1 MFDLK
6 DFIRSPSGEKLE
18 GITKIDWIVLARYYN
33 VEVSES
39 ARKQEISNK
48 VSEALMNLG
57 ILSDKE
63 ALLLM
68 NWEKEEADSQQ
79 SASDNNTEDSTS
91 EEEGAKAVREKTK
104 SLKVK
109 PKKSKLVYEGMS
121 VEQMQIHLQ
130 IVRLGNEKAVELK
143 RLEAE
148 VEQKRIELEIK
159 KIEVEGKS
167 KVALKSFQVDNA
179 VKSVPIFVENEV
191 DSFFLQF
198 EKVAEQREWP
208 RTSWSTLVQTS
219 FRGKAREVFAALSL
233 DDSKD
238 YERVKSEVL
247 KAYEWVPERYR
258 VKFRSWIK
266 RDGHTHMEYAREQRL
281 WYDRWINARE
291 VNGDFG
297 KLQELILLEQF
308 KDGINP
314 LIKTYLDE
322 RDVDN
327 VVEATRL
334 SDNYALTHKLYHTD
348 VTPKIGRNRVWEERQ
363 NYKAQGKTTSSQ
375 VSSGGVYNK
384 SFNRGFRGAS
394 QNSYGPSVS
403 AGKAG
408 SSGNDQF
415 TPRYQNVGENFRDF
429 VCFSC
434 GKPGHISRSCP
445 HRTENRPIQVVNKVK
460 DKPVHS
466 KKDDHKPENTIAL
479 LNQPQACGDISPC
492 LFASPLR
499 PGKSYCNNSINNNVC
514 NVDEN
519 IGYKMGNNC
528 VQNVNNV
535 GYVETNVKENR
546 MALPEESTKSKGT
559 ELYDPFMGEGWLHL
573 PCVEKKKVRWLR
585 DTGAVQSVMV
595 RNMYDQ
601 WKDTGE
607 YVLLRG
613 FGPEF
618 SAPLVEVKLETP
630 LISGFVKIALVR
642 EIPVSGVELILGND
656 LCGNKV
662 FGSSNPIL
670 TEKPSNSSSITEV
683 ECTFPNIFPACAV
696 TTRSKSTEGKVKD
709 DDGLDLQNLFKDS
722 PETQVSKVSTPLRML
737 KVNKEEFVKSQIEDE
752 NLKVIRDNA
761 LVDINDIE
769 KEGKCY
775 FVKDGILMRKF
786 KSRNVNDVVE
796 QVIIPNSYKNFVL
809 GIAHDSSYSGH
820 LGINKTYE
828 KLLRYFYWP
837 KMHKDCSEYC
847 KNCDLCQKVGKAQ
860 HDPKVM
866 PLQPIE
872 VPGEPFE
879 RLVLDC
885 VGPLPR
891 SSKGNEYLLTIMCS
905 ATRFPEAI
913 PLRTVS
919 ADKVIEALN
928 KFFSLV
934 GLPKEVQTDQGTNF
948 TSKKFKSFLACQNI
962 KHCLSSPYH
971 PQSQGVVERFHRTF
985 KTMLRTYC
993 CENEKEWDV
1002 FIPMLLFAVRDS
1014 VHSSL
1019 GYSPFQLVY
1028 VHQVRSPME
1037 VIKNKL
1043 ISDEKDSITLQEMK
1057 EKIKKIWKVA
1067 HENLEM
1073 VQEGMKRNYDKKAAK
1088 RELDI
1093 GDKVLVYLPTSD
1105 HPKRIKGIQH
1115 KIRLRE
1121 ETPISQ
1127 RPYRMSPRQQ
1137 QQLKTEVAYLLK
1149 HGLAEESHSEWA
1161 SPCILVDKPDGSAR
1175 MCTDYRKV
1183 NNVTIKDSYPMPR
1196 VEDIIDNVA
1205 KFPFLSKIDLL
1216 KGYYQIELDKDSRN
1230 IAAFVTPHGL
1240 YNYKVMPFGLCN
1252 APLTFQRQM
1261 NYILKDL
1268 EGVFVYLDDIIIVG
1282 ETWEDHIKKVYD
1294 VFKRLLKFNVTINL
1308 AKCEFGKTTVQYL
1321 GHGIGSGH
1329 VRPVDCH
1336 IEVIKNLTIPA
1347 SKRGV
1352 MKFLGTVGY
1361 YRKFCENF
1369 SDVAYPLTE
1378 LLKKDVKFVWSKE
1391 CDEAFSKL
1399 KFMLMS
1405 KPVLKSPDFNLPFKL
1420 QVDSS
1425 EVGAGS
1431 VLLQEHDGITRFDL
1445 LKELELQGS
1454 DSRTTEITRSDTLE
1468 ELNLQGSRLELL
1480 GLQGLIS

>member
-1 MFDLK
+1 
-6 DFIRSPSGEKLE
+6 
-18 GITKIDWIVLARYYN
+18 
-33 VEVSES
+33 
-39 ARKQEISNK
+39 
-48 VSEALMNLG
+48 
-57 ILSDKE
+57 
-63 ALLLM
+63 
-68 NWEKEEADSQQ
+68 
-79 SASDNNTEDSTS
+79 
-91 EEEGAKAVREKTK
+91 
-104 SLKVK
+104 
-109 PKKSKLVYEGMS
+109 
-121 VEQMQIHLQ
+121 
-130 IVRLGNEKAVELK
+130 
-143 RLEAE
+143 
-148 VEQKRIELEIK
+148 
-159 KIEVEGKS
+159 
-167 KVALKSFQVDNA
+167 
-179 VKSVPIFVENEV
+179 
-191 DSFFLQF
+191 
-198 EKVAEQREWP
+198 
-208 RTSWSTLVQTS
+208 
-219 FRGKAREVFAALSL
+219 
-233 DDSKD
+233 
-238 YERVKSEVL
+238 
-247 KAYEWVPERYR
+247 
-258 VKFRSWIK
+258 
-266 RDGHTHMEYAREQRL
+266 
-281 WYDRWINARE
+281 
-291 VNGDFG
+291 
-297 KLQELILLEQF
+297 
-308 KDGINP
+308 
-314 LIKTYLDE
+314 
-322 RDVDN
+322 
-327 VVEATRL
+327 
-334 SDNYALTHKLYHTD
+334 
-348 VTPKIGRNRVWEERQ
+348 
-363 NYKAQGKTTSSQ
+363 
-375 VSSGGVYNK
+375 
-384 SFNRGFRGAS
+384 
-394 QNSYGPSVS
+394 
-403 AGKAG
+403 
-408 SSGNDQF
+408 
-415 TPRYQNVGENFRDF
+415 
-429 VCFSC
+429 
-434 GKPGHISRSCP
+434 
-445 HRTENRPIQVVNKVK
+445 
-460 DKPVHS
+460 
-466 KKDDHKPENTIAL
+466 
-479 LNQPQACGDISPC
+479 
-492 LFASPLR
+492 
-499 PGKSYCNNSINNNVC
+499 
-514 NVDEN
+514 
-519 IGYKMGNNC
+519 MGNNS

-546 MALPEESTKSKGT
+546 MGLPEESTKSKGT

-573 PCVEKKKVRWLR
+573 PCVEKKKVKWLR

-618 SAPLVEVKLETP
+618 SAPIVEVKLETP

-656 LCGNKV
+656 LCGDKV

-696 TTRSKSTEGKVKD
+696 TTR
-709 DDGLDLQNLFKDS
+709 N
-722 PETQVSKVSTPLRML
+722 
-737 KVNKEEFVKSQIEDE
+737 E

-761 LVDINDIE
+761 LVDIKDIE

-775 FVKDGILMRKF
+775 FVKDGIPMRKF

-809 GIAHDSSYSGH
+809 
-820 LGINKTYE
+820 
-828 KLLRYFYWP
+828 
-837 KMHKDCSEYC
+837 
-847 KNCDLCQKVGKAQ
+847 GKAQ

-891 SSKGNEYLLTIMCS
+891 SSKGNEYLLIIMCS

-913 PLRTVS
+913 PLRT
-919 ADKVIEALN
+919 
-928 KFFSLV
+928 
-934 GLPKEVQTDQGTNF
+934 
-948 TSKKFKSFLACQNI
+948 
-962 KHCLSSPYH
+962 
-971 PQSQGVVERFHRTF
+971 SQGVVERFHRTF

-1002 FIPMLLFAVRDS
+1002 YIPMLLFAVRDS

-1037 VIKNKL
+1037 VIKNQL

-1093 GDKVLVYLPTSD
+1093 GDKVLVYLPTSGKVFNQKYIGPCTVKEKVSDVNYRIQFPTGRRKVKIFHINKLKRYNESSGVLSIAKADDEKDVEGKFEVRIKNTEYLRDYEKFRKLCIHLSDEQQQDFKVLIKNFSDLFSD

-1137 QQLKTEVAYLLK
+1137 QRLKTEVAYLLK

-1216 KGYYQIELDKDSRN
+1216 KGYYQIELDKNSRN

-1240 YNYKVMPFGLCN
+1240 YNYK
-1252 APLTFQRQM
+1252 
-1261 NYILKDL
+1261 
-1268 EGVFVYLDDIIIVG
+1268 
-1282 ETWEDHIKKVYD
+1282 
-1294 VFKRLLKFNVTINL
+1294 
-1308 AKCEFGKTTVQYL
+1308 CEFGKTTVQYL
-1321 GHGIGSGH
+1321 KHEIGSGQ

-1336 IEVIKNLTIPA
+1336 IEVIKNLTIPT

-1352 MKFLGTVGY
+1352 MKFLGRVGY
-1361 YRKFCENF
+1361 YRKFCNNF

-1378 LLKKDVKFVWSKE
+1378 LLKKGVR
-1391 CDEAFSKL
+1391 A
-1399 KFMLMS
+1399 
-1405 KPVLKSPDFNLPFKL
+1405 SPDAVIPQPQEDIP
-1420 QVDSS
+1420 QVQIHVDA
-1425 EVGAGS
+1425 EVA
-1431 VLLQEHDGITRFDL
+1431 VAMQDIQLDDRM
-1445 LKELELQGS
+1445 S
-1454 DSRTTEITRSDTLE
+1454 DVDEFLE
-1468 ELNLQGSRLELL
+1468 EDLPEEVQDEVQAPDVVEVEVDEVWATPVQIPEPIPSTSAGLPVEL
-1480 GLQGLIS
+1480 G

>member
-48 VSEALMNLG
+48 VSEALMTLE

-91 EEEGAKAVREKTK
+91 EEEGAKA
-104 SLKVK
+104 
-109 PKKSKLVYEGMS
+109 
-121 VEQMQIHLQ
+121 
-130 IVRLGNEKAVELK
+130 
-143 RLEAE
+143 
-148 VEQKRIELEIK
+148 
-159 KIEVEGKS
+159 
-167 KVALKSFQVDNA
+167 
-179 VKSVPIFVENEV
+179 
-191 DSFFLQF
+191 
-198 EKVAEQREWP
+198 KVAEQREWP

-258 VKFRSWIK
+258 EKFRSWIK

-314 LIKTYLDE
+314 LIKTYMDE
-322 RDVDN
+322 RDV
-327 VVEATRL
+327 
-334 SDNYALTHKLYHTD
+334 
-348 VTPKIGRNRVWEERQ
+348 II
-363 NYKAQGKTTSSQ
+363 
-375 VSSGGVYNK
+375 
-384 SFNRGFRGAS
+384 
-394 QNSYGPSVS
+394 
-403 AGKAG
+403 
-408 SSGNDQF
+408 
-415 TPRYQNVGENFRDF
+415 
-429 VCFSC
+429 C

-466 KKDDHKPENTIAL
+466 KKDDHESDNTIAL
-479 LNQPQACGDISPC
+479 LNQPQSCGDISPC

-499 PGKSYCNNSINNNVC
+499 P
-514 NVDEN
+514 
-519 IGYKMGNNC
+519 
-528 VQNVNNV
+528 
-535 GYVETNVKENR
+535 
-546 MALPEESTKSKGT
+546 
-559 ELYDPFMGEGWLHL
+559 
-573 PCVEKKKVRWLR
+573 
-585 DTGAVQSVMV
+585 
-595 RNMYDQ
+595 
-601 WKDTGE
+601 
-607 YVLLRG
+607 
-613 FGPEF
+613 
-618 SAPLVEVKLETP
+618 
-630 LISGFVKIALVR
+630 
-642 EIPVSGVELILGND
+642 
-656 LCGNKV
+656 
-662 FGSSNPIL
+662 
-670 TEKPSNSSSITEV
+670 EV

-709 DDGLDLQNLFKDS
+709 DDCLDLQNLFKDS

-761 LVDINDIE
+761 LVDIKDIE
-769 KEGKCY
+769 KE
-775 FVKDGILMRKF
+775 
-786 KSRNVNDVVE
+786 
-796 QVIIPNSYKNFVL
+796 
-809 GIAHDSSYSGH
+809 
-820 LGINKTYE
+820 
-828 KLLRYFYWP
+828 
-837 KMHKDCSEYC
+837 
-847 KNCDLCQKVGKAQ
+847 GKAQ

-919 ADKVIEALN
+919 ADKIIEALN

-1037 VIKNKL
+1037 VIKNKF

-1057 EKIKKIWKVA
+1057 KKIKKIWKVA

-1093 GDKVLVYLPTSD
+1093 GDKVLVYLPTSG
-1105 HPKRIKGIQH
+1105 KVFN
-1115 KIRLRE
+1115 
-1121 ETPISQ
+1121 
-1127 RPYRMSPRQQ
+1127 
-1137 QQLKTEVAYLLK
+1137 LKYI
-1149 HGLAEESHSEWA
+1149 G
-1161 SPCILVDKPDGSAR
+1161 PCTVK
-1175 MCTDYRKV
+1175 
-1183 NNVTIKDSYPMPR
+1183 
-1196 VEDIIDNVA
+1196 E
-1205 KFPFLSKIDLL
+1205 
-1216 KGYYQIELDKDSRN
+1216 
-1230 IAAFVTPHGL
+1230 
-1240 YNYKVMPFGLCN
+1240 
-1252 APLTFQRQM
+1252 
-1261 NYILKDL
+1261 KDL

-1294 VFKRLLKFNVTINL
+1294 VFKRLLEFNVTINL

-1321 GHGIGSGH
+1321 GHEIGSGH

-1336 IEVIKNLTIPA
+1336 IEVIKNLTIPT

-1361 YRKFCENF
+1361 YRKFCKNF

-1399 KFMLMS
+1399 KLMLMS

-1425 EVGAGS
+1425 ELKRVVS
-1431 VLLQEHDGITRFDL
+1431 YHLQYCPTIKHVSFFQEIVMSIYDIQL
-1445 LKELELQGS
+1445 GS
-1454 DSRTTEITRSDTLE
+1454 DMS
-1468 ELNLQGSRLELL
+1468 
-1480 GLQGLIS
+1480 

>member
-57 ILSDKE
+57 ILSDKEALLLMNWEKEEADSQQSASDNNTEDSTSEEEGAKAVREKTKSLKE

-258 VKFRSWIK
+258 EKFRSWIK

-291 VNGDFG
+291 VNGGFG

-499 PGKSYCNNSINNNVC
+499 PGKSYCNNSIDNNVC

-546 MALPEESTKSKGT
+546 MAFPEESTKSKGT

-607 YVLLRG
+607 YVILRG

-683 ECTFPNIFPACAV
+683 ECTFPNIFLACAV
-696 TTRSKSTEGKVKD
+696 TTRSKSAEGKVKD
-709 DDGLDLQNLFKDS
+709 DDGLDLQNLFTDS
-722 PETQVSKVSTPLRML
+722 PETHVSKVSTPLRML

-919 ADKVIEALN
+919 ADKIIEALN

-1002 FIPMLLFAVRDS
+1002 YIPMLLFAVRDS

-1037 VIKNKL
+1037 VIKNQL

-1093 GDKVLVYLPTSD
+1093 GDKVLVYLPTSGKVFNQKYIGPCTVKEKVSDVNYRIQFPTGRRKVKTFHINKLKRYNESSGVLSIAKADDEKDVEGEFEVRIKNTEYLRDYEKFSKLCIHLSDEQQQDFKVLIKNFSDLFSD
-1105 HPKRIKGIQH
+1105 HPKRIKGVQH
-1115 KIRLRE
+1115 KIRLEE

-1175 MCTDYRKV
+1175 MCTDYRKE
-1183 NNVTIKDSYPMPR
+1183 S
-1196 VEDIIDNVA
+1196 A
-1205 KFPFLSKIDLL
+1205 C
-1216 KGYYQIELDKDSRN
+1216 YQR
-1230 IAAFVTPHGL
+1230 
-1240 YNYKVMPFGLCN
+1240 
-1252 APLTFQRQM
+1252 R
-1261 NYILKDL
+1261 
-1268 EGVFVYLDDIIIVG
+1268 
-1282 ETWEDHIKKVYD
+1282 
-1294 VFKRLLKFNVTINL
+1294 
-1308 AKCEFGKTTVQYL
+1308 
-1321 GHGIGSGH
+1321 GSL
-1329 VRPVDCH
+1329 R
-1336 IEVIKNLTIPA
+1336 
-1347 SKRGV
+1347 
-1352 MKFLGTVGY
+1352 
-1361 YRKFCENF
+1361 
-1369 SDVAYPLTE
+1369 
-1378 LLKKDVKFVWSKE
+1378 
-1391 CDEAFSKL
+1391 
-1399 KFMLMS
+1399 
-1405 KPVLKSPDFNLPFKL
+1405 
-1420 QVDSS
+1420 
-1425 EVGAGS
+1425 
-1431 VLLQEHDGITRFDL
+1431 
-1445 LKELELQGS
+1445 
-1454 DSRTTEITRSDTLE
+1454 
-1468 ELNLQGSRLELL
+1468 
-1480 GLQGLIS
+1480 

>member
-1 MFDLK
+1 MRCQMNFVFSSCAVERDEGCEIKHLPAHGNKDPRSRSTSTDVTSVLVSSKAHGRSGIFKSAWPFSADTKGARCTGFKLPPQNLTPRLLKMFDLK

-39 ARKQEISNK
+39 TRKQEISNK
-48 VSEALMNLG
+48 VSEALMTLE

-258 VKFRSWIK
+258 EKFRSWIK

-384 SFNRGFRGAS
+384 SFNRGFRGVS

-499 PGKSYCNNSINNNVC
+499 P
-514 NVDEN
+514 
-519 IGYKMGNNC
+519 
-528 VQNVNNV
+528 
-535 GYVETNVKENR
+535 
-546 MALPEESTKSKGT
+546 
-559 ELYDPFMGEGWLHL
+559 
-573 PCVEKKKVRWLR
+573 
-585 DTGAVQSVMV
+585 
-595 RNMYDQ
+595 
-601 WKDTGE
+601 
-607 YVLLRG
+607 
-613 FGPEF
+613 
-618 SAPLVEVKLETP
+618 
-630 LISGFVKIALVR
+630 
-642 EIPVSGVELILGND
+642 
-656 LCGNKV
+656 
-662 FGSSNPIL
+662 
-670 TEKPSNSSSITEV
+670 EV

-709 DDGLDLQNLFKDS
+709 DYGLDLQNLFTDS

-775 FVKDGILMRKF
+775 FVKDGVLMRKF
-786 KSRNVNDVVE
+786 KSRNVYDVVE

-860 HDPKVM
+860 HDPKVV

-872 VPGEPFE
+872 VLGEPFE

-919 ADKVIEALN
+919 ADKIIEALN

-948 TSKKFKSFLACQNI
+948 TSKKFTSFLACQNI

-1002 FIPMLLFAVRDS
+1002 FIPMLLFAVCDS

-1037 VIKNKL
+1037 VIKNQL

-1093 GDKVLVYLPTSD
+1093 GDKVLVYLPTSGKVFNQKYIGPCTVKEKVSDVNYRIQFPTGRRKVKTFHINKLKRYNESSAVLSIAKEDDEKDVEGEFEVRIKNTEYLRDYEKFRKLCIHLSDEQQQDFKVLIKNFSDLFSD
-1105 HPKRIKGIQH
+1105 HPKRIKGVQH

-1127 RPYRMSPRQQ
+1127 RPYRMSQRQQ

-1175 MCTDYRKV
+1175 MCTDYRKE
-1183 NNVTIKDSYPMPR
+1183 S
-1196 VEDIIDNVA
+1196 A
-1205 KFPFLSKIDLL
+1205 C
-1216 KGYYQIELDKDSRN
+1216 YQR
-1230 IAAFVTPHGL
+1230 
-1240 YNYKVMPFGLCN
+1240 
-1252 APLTFQRQM
+1252 R
-1261 NYILKDL
+1261 
-1268 EGVFVYLDDIIIVG
+1268 
-1282 ETWEDHIKKVYD
+1282 
-1294 VFKRLLKFNVTINL
+1294 
-1308 AKCEFGKTTVQYL
+1308 
-1321 GHGIGSGH
+1321 GSL
-1329 VRPVDCH
+1329 R
-1336 IEVIKNLTIPA
+1336 
-1347 SKRGV
+1347 
-1352 MKFLGTVGY
+1352 
-1361 YRKFCENF
+1361 
-1369 SDVAYPLTE
+1369 
-1378 LLKKDVKFVWSKE
+1378 
-1391 CDEAFSKL
+1391 
-1399 KFMLMS
+1399 
-1405 KPVLKSPDFNLPFKL
+1405 
-1420 QVDSS
+1420 
-1425 EVGAGS
+1425 
-1431 VLLQEHDGITRFDL
+1431 
-1445 LKELELQGS
+1445 
-1454 DSRTTEITRSDTLE
+1454 
-1468 ELNLQGSRLELL
+1468 
-1480 GLQGLIS
+1480 